1 MKQRAAFVVF
11 LLLSSPVL
19 GQERSNETPLAAG
32 KPSIPIYASIVAKDG
47 STTTP
52 APEIFSVLLDKQQA
66 QVTSVRPAKDEKL
79 LFAVIVDVSGSRSP
93 QAQSIKDAAFRIFQ
107 GLSSDR
113 SQGYLVL
120 LDQRVTPSNRP
131 LNASEASEV
140 QTAIDKIGF
149 GGGTALYDGIERTCT
164 QTLGRSQNPTSPRRI
179 LILLSDGDD
188 DYSHLT
194 LAKADEAAEREGVAV
209 FSLATSPL
217 SSQGEASL
225 KQASKDTGGRAFF
238 VNQLSGG
245 VEPLLAAIQGQSILN
260 IVPSQAANQKLH
272 SLVVRISEKDL
283 SVSVPARILLP

>member
-1 MKQRAAFVVF
+1 
-11 LLLSSPVL
+11 
-19 GQERSNETPLAAG
+19 
-32 KPSIPIYASIVAKDG
+32 
-47 STTTP
+47 
-52 APEIFSVLLDKQQA
+52 LLDKQQA

-79 LFAVIVDVSGSRSP
+79 LFAVIVDVSGSRMP

-120 LDQRVTPSNRP
+120 LDQLVTPSNRP
-131 LNASEASEV
+131 LNASEV
-140 QTAIDKIGF
+140 QIAIDKIGF

-164 QTLGRSQNPTSPRRI
+164 QTLGRSQNPTTPRRI

-194 LAKADEAAEREGVAV
+194 LAKADEAAEREGVSV

-217 SSQGEASL
+217 SIQGEASL

-245 VEPLLAAIQGQSILN
+245 VVPLLAAIQGQSILN